1 MPSTACVVINCDST
15 YTDKV
20 TRRHRFPKDTIR
32 FNIWVQRSGNNKLL
46 NKTIN
51 DVYKSY
57 VMCDKHFE
65 PCFKSLGLH
74 KLNANAVPTLNLPG
88 MIEMFNVDN
97 ESDSANAVCLMN
109 VSTVSSVMD
118 ISVNEVNVDNESDSA
133 NAVCLMNV
141 STYRFFCHGH
151 QCQQRRG
158 PK

>member
-32 FNIWVQRSGNNKLL
+32 FNVWVQRSGNNKLL
-46 NKTIN
+46 NKTID
-51 DVYKSY
+51 DVYKTY

-88 MIEMFNVDN
+88 KDTFFFIFYFTYIIISFN
-97 ESDSANAVCLMN
+97 
-109 VSTVSSVMD
+109 
-118 ISVNEVNVDNESDSA
+118 I
-133 NAVCLMNV
+133 
-141 STYRFFCHGH
+141 
-151 QCQQRRG
+151 
-158 PK
+158 